1 MGHPGGE
8 EKRVLR
14 FAQDDK
20 ICGVGSD
27 GIVLRTILVGWLL
40 WSPILPGR
48 GEGWGIRAGRRSGSF
63 TSFGMT
69 RFVVVGAMG
78 SCFARFM
85 FVGFCGLPF
94 FPEEGKGGAPG
105 KTFRFLGLERTG

>member
-48 GEGWGIRAGRRSGSF
+48 GEGWGTRQDIQVSWFGTDRLIWLIRRVFGVWSLCGRRRW
-63 TSFGMT
+63 T
-69 RFVVVGAMG
+69 RW
-78 SCFARFM
+78 
-85 FVGFCGLPF
+85 
-94 FPEEGKGGAPG
+94 
-105 KTFRFLGLERTG
+105 